1 MFNLRITNIDSLLDL
16 HTLDVPYEG
25 DNRRSAG
32 TKENAKFRAARINMV
47 NFKHG
52 VQALGSST
60 NIVKFPAVTVTSREE
75 AEEQLATGVIAK
87 EDSIA
92 CVKVTPE
99 DGEPFMLYASK
110 VRNPEGVAQN
120 RTKVNMPLTAQV
132 TFDNFGAKANPVD
145 CEEMVTEI
153 MRSLTPDRNM
163 DMRIEKDMAIFYVEA
178 RAKSDLFNSMS
189 NMIRTMNYD
198 LAGTKFEGVR
208 ANVRYV

>member
-1 MFNLRITNIDSLLDL
+1 
-16 HTLDVPYEG
+16 
-25 DNRRSAG
+25 
-32 TKENAKFRAARINMV
+32 MV

-99 DGEPFMLYASK
+99 DCEPFMLYASK

-120 RTKVNMPLTAQV
+120 RSKANMPLTAQV

-153 MRSLTPDRNM
+153 LRSLTPDRNM
-163 DMRIEKDMAIFYVEA
+163 DMRIEKDMAIFSIGTRA
-178 RAKSDLFNSMS
+178 RSDLFNSMS
-189 NMIRTMNYD
+189 NMVSKMNLD